1 MQAAYGE
8 KELNALLDKVKA
20 INTDIGDFQSFT
32 FSEKLDYVIK
42 LSNGKIRFSETEI
55 MDDITEGLN
64 EQKLTTIAFRFN
76 KDQAPTKPTRPDIFK
91 FFVLAIL
98 FIVLAFCIVQIVIKL
113 TDGSSKTVEVETYD
127 DEVTVDDSET
137 TEDDAETT
145 VEDSE
150 STDATIYLVI
160 SEPYFVDIQDADY
173 KINCEIYNS
182 SSTVTFKDAKIKIT
196 YYSDAEVEIGTEY
209 TTIYETFEQDK
220 DKTFELTVDKFDYAY
235 SVELQVVRADS
246 Y

>member
-1 MQAAYGE
+1 VPCS

-32 FSEKLDYVIK
+32 VSEKLDYFIK
-42 LSNGKIRFSETEI
+42 LSNGKIRFSEVEI
-55 MDDITEGLN
+55 KDNITEGLN

-127 DEVTVDDSET
+127 DDEVTDDDTET

-145 VEDSE
+145 VEDTE
-150 STDATIYLVI
+150 STDAAQYLVI
-160 SEPYFVDIQDADY
+160 AEPYFVDIQDADY
-173 KINCEIYNS
+173 KINCEINNS
-182 SSTVTFKDAKIKIT
+182 SSTVTFKDAKIKII

-209 TTIYETFEQDK
+209 TTIYESFEIDK
-220 DKTFELTVDKFDYAY
+220 DKTVELTVDKFDYAY
-235 SVELQVVRADS
+235 SVLLQVVRADS